1 MSYRQSTTAIIH
13 GLMGI
18 SPQSYLFPFYD
29 EQWLTYDPK
38 DNTVCSLK
46 SWADLWQ
53 HAEVVTLIAD
63 LIIIVIILFLF
74 TFLENLL
81 RFIRTERNCTE
92 NTRFTFEAFIN
103 ESADDKVEIVFK
115 KSMRNLK
122 GPSRFELC
130 HFQLPSPSH
139 LQPNYLHNTQTQ

>member
-1 MSYRQSTTAIIH
+1 MSYPQSTTAIIH

-29 EQWLTYDPK
+29 EQWLTYGPK
-38 DNTVCSLK
+38 DTTVCSLK

-103 ESADDKVEIVFK
+103 ESADDKVEMFYSWLSSSSE
-115 KSMRNLK
+115 KSFFIIRRRCIQQAAFAWWKLE
-122 GPSRFELC
+122 GL
-130 HFQLPSPSH
+130 
-139 LQPNYLHNTQTQ
+139 